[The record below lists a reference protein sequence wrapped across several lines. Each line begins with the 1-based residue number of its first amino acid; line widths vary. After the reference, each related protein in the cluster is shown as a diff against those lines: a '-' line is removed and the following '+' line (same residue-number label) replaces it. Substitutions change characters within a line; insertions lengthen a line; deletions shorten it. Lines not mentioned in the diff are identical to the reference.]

1 VPTSEE
7 PSRCSSPRASILI
20 VDDVAEWRNRL
31 RELLRVRP
39 EWEIVGEARDG
50 LEAVHR
56 VMQLSP
62 DLVLLD
68 IGMPVLNGLE
78 AAARI
83 RRASSRTKIVF
94 VTQDNDAD
102 LWRAAL
108 AAGAE
113 GYVLKA
119 NAASELLPTIT
130 AALLNRSRPT

>member
-1 VPTSEE
+1 M
-7 PSRCSSPRASILI
+7 
-20 VDDVAEWRNRL
+20 
-31 RELLRVRP
+31 
-39 EWEIVGEARDG
+39 
-50 LEAVHR
+50 
-56 VMQLSP
+56 MQLSP